1 MPESTA
7 HLLSQAILAAGGT
20 VPNAVAAHSRIPQ
33 PVEAPFA
40 TADTVEH
47 DPVRAIG
54 LGTAGTPPSEIAFL
68 DGVQWYG
75 VAGRFGLVPVVRGR
89 VAAAV
94 LARQGQEL
102 VAQFVG
108 GEEFIVVPVDRL
120 PGEGI
125 TVLEQTG
132 LTLLDSRAGDRPHP
146 IADVYFAARVVESR
160 REAVELDVGGKY
172 LEKDRGGWL
181 VVDGSLSGYD
191 WVDNRTQLLGVVKSH
206 ETQFLQGLDLETALT
221 LPSQHRTSVFARRVR
236 GRRRVYTWYLRL
248 WPPEGHDLL
257 HGLVRLERPAAD
269 GVVEEATAV
278 SRWLLAERAP
288 IAAPD
293 ERWDRLL
300 YPIRQVEE
308 YLRARAGGWT

>member
-1 MPESTA
+1 
-7 HLLSQAILAAGGT
+7 
-20 VPNAVAAHSRIPQ
+20 
-33 PVEAPFA
+33 
-40 TADTVEH
+40 
-47 DPVRAIG
+47 
-54 LGTAGTPPSEIAFL
+54 
-68 DGVQWYG
+68 
-75 VAGRFGLVPVVRGR
+75 
-89 VAAAV
+89 V